1 MFARFVGIL
10 LMGMTASHA
19 AHAGTFGTVE
29 IAPVEE
35 ALTFA
40 RDKAGTRLILVSSY
54 EGGEVAGIDLTAA
67 FGASDPVA
75 LYNAKGYGAIA
86 ALSGSEVTLRVS
98 ELGLPVDLTASHIA
112 AGTNF
117 PEHAEESSVE
127 EGPFLF
133 AKEVEPTSFDAPVP
147 AGDALLDYEV
157 ELAFVA
163 LEPFDISQAPEEAGL
178 ILCNDVTDRAKLMR
192 NIDASDVTSGKGF
205 TTGKSAP
212 GYLPVGNL
220 FVIPRDLRAFAS
232 AVELRLWRGDELKQ
246 SARQSE
252 AIWDFDELVRQ
263 SAARQNVL
271 WDFEGREV
279 GLPIQD
285 GIVPARTAILAGT
298 PDGTVF
304 RGVDKSSMA
313 LGAWDWLAGGWDR
326 TLVSH
331 VVERQIAKERAARR
345 YLQPGERIVI
355 SVARMGELGNQIVE

>member
-1 MFARFVGIL
+1 MLARFVGVL
-10 LMGMTASHA
+10 LMGMTISHA

-29 IAPVEE
+29 IAPLEE

-54 EGGEVAGIDLTAA
+54 EDGEVAGIDLTAA
-67 FGASDPVA
+67 FGTSDPVA

-86 ALSGSEVTLRVS
+86 AVSGNEVTLRVS
-98 ELGLPVDLTASHIA
+98 ELGIPVDLTASHIA

-127 EGPFLF
+127 DGPFLF
-133 AKEVEPTSFDAPVP
+133 AKEVEPTSFDAPIP

-163 LEPFDISQAPEEAGL
+163 LEPFGISQAPAEAGL

-192 NIDASDVTSGKGF
+192 NIDVSDVTSGKGF

-263 SAARQNVL
+263 SAARQEVL

-279 GLPIQD
+279 GLPIQA
-285 GIVPARTAILAGT
+285 GVVPARTAILAGT

-304 RGVDKSSMA
+304 QGVDKSSMA

-345 YLQPGERIVI
+345 YLQSGERVVI
-355 SVARMGELGNQIVE
+355 SVDRMGELGNPIVE

>member
-1 MFARFVGIL
+1 MVLRWIGVL
-10 LMGMTASHA
+10 LMTVVASGT

-40 RDKAGTRLILVSSY
+40 RDKTGARLLLVSAY
-54 EGGEVAGIDLTAA
+54 EGGEVTGIDLTAA
-67 FGASDPVA
+67 FGVSDPVA
-75 LYNAKGYGAIA
+75 LYNAKGYDAIA
-86 ALSGSEVTLRVS
+86 SASGGEVTLPVS

-117 PEHAEESSVE
+117 PEHAEESTVE
-127 EGPFLF
+127 DGPFLF
-133 AKEVEPTSFDAPVP
+133 AKEVEPTPFDAPIP
-147 AGDALLDYEV
+147 AGEALLDYEV
-157 ELAFVA
+157 ELCFVA
-163 LEPFDISQAPEEAGL
+163 LAPFGISQAPEEAGL

-192 NIDASDVTSGKGF
+192 NVDASDVTSGKGF

-212 GYLPVGNL
+212 GFLPVGNL
-220 FVIPRDLRAFAS
+220 FVVPRDVRAFA
-232 AVELRLWRGDELKQ
+232 AVVELRLWRGEELKQ

-263 SAARQNVL
+263 SAERQAVL

-279 GLPIQD
+279 GLPIHD

-304 RGVDKSSMA
+304 QGVDRSSMA

-326 TLVSH
+326 TIVSH
-331 VVERQIAKERAARR
+331 VVERQIAKERDARR
-345 YLQPGERIVI
+345 YLQPGERVVI
-355 SVARMGELGNQIVE
+355 SVARMGELDNLVVE